1 MLWWFQVGHTA
12 QMPQMRSKDVCGQEL
27 MLLDSVPVQFGKT
40 NLLDC
45 CSLGWYYSSIEH
57 HVPRDSWLAVN
68 EET

>member
-27 MLLDSVPVQFGKT
+27 MLLDSV
-40 NLLDC
+40 LDC

-57 HVPRDSWLAVN
+57 HVPRDSWLDVN
-68 EET
+68 ET